1 MFSTSDISPGKCRHR
16 KVVSRLQPGLFLLG
30 NSMERER
37 AEEGEG
43 AYKEVIIV
51 KANCWIQ
58 ARQEAVRKWG

>member
-1 MFSTSDISPGKCRHR
+1 
-16 KVVSRLQPGLFLLG
+16 
-30 NSMERER
+30 MERER

-58 ARQEAVRKWG
+58 ARQEAVRKWGEGGGGRRGETL